1 MTDPTQPNPR
11 GRHAQAGAG
20 AGRPAA
26 ELLAAW
32 AGAATL
38 QLDEPA
44 DATLRPRRRR
54 HAPDTDARVVQAGG
68 IDVADVE
75 ITGLAASGIAD
86 VGLAAAGLDVSAF
99 DLGRRSGTPAAS
111 TGPRG
116 ATPGAGSRMTT
127 VPRTAEMPAAPP
139 AVPTLGG
146 AAHGAGPTVGQRLP
160 APRPPTEHTTADHV
174 RADRF
179 AQAETEPGWLS
190 PPSRP
195 VPGPTGSSSVPTNG
209 SSGALAG
216 LVTGRGG
223 AEVQTASRDTPVDE
237 PATVVHAAP
246 PVDEL
251 DPDEERWP
259 MVSDRHGSDEDGFEP
274 AHPDRHDGASTPAA
288 DESPRT
294 GGLEVIGGE
303 PHSDEYYADE
313 YYDEHEDEG
322 HHDDGGIVGGG
333 GGRRRQG
340 GRGRRRGPVVVA
352 LSLVVLAALVAGIIV
367 GGNALWNR
375 LNPVAEDYTGTGTGE
390 VDVRV
395 ESGDSLSAIGN
406 TLVEADV
413 IASVPP
419 FTDAAE
425 ANPAAT
431 GIQPGVYR
439 LRQQMSGQAALDL
452 LLDPAS
458 RQVTR
463 VTVPEGLRVTQVLQR
478 LADEGGLPLA
488 ELEAAAADPAQLG
501 LPAYA
506 NGLLEGFL
514 FPATY
519 DIEPGQTAVDVLS
532 RMVARTD
539 QVLTDL
545 QIPVDQRLTTLTEAS
560 IVQAEAGTAEDMG
573 KVARVID
580 NRLVD
585 GMRLQ
590 MDSTVNYA
598 SGETGLLTTPEDRAN
613 PSLYNT
619 YANAGL
625 PPGPIGN
632 PGETA
637 LRAVLNPTEGPW
649 RFFVLINPETGE
661 SAFAETAEEHQR
673 NVLVFQQWLRDNPGN

>member
-1 MTDPTQPNPR
+1 MTEPTQPHAR
-11 GRHAQAGAG
+11 GRHAQAGTG

-38 QLDEPA
+38 QLPDD

-54 HAPDTDARVVQAGG
+54 RYVADTDARARSGVGG
-68 IDVADVE
+68 VDVADVE

-99 DLGRRSGTPAAS
+99 DLGRRSTSPAAPGLGRS
-111 TGPRG
+111 QGG
-116 ATPGAGSRMTT
+116 AVPGAAAREVT
-127 VPRTAEMPAAPP
+127 VPQTAEMPAAPP
-139 AVPTLGG
+139 AVPSLGG
-146 AAHGAGPTVGQRLP
+146 TTPGAGPAVGRRVP
-160 APRPPTEHTTADHV
+160 TPRPPTEPTTADHV

-179 AQAETEPGWLS
+179 ADAGTDPGWLS
-190 PPSRP
+190 ASSRP
-195 VPGPTGSSSVPTNG
+195 VRGSAGSSSVPANG
-209 SSGALAG
+209 PSGALAG
-216 LVTGRGG
+216 LVSGPVG
-223 AEVQTASRDTPVDE
+223 AEVRTASRDTPVEE
-237 PATVVHAAP
+237 PATVVHAALP
-246 PVDEL
+246 ADEL
-251 DPDEERWP
+251 DPDEERWR
-259 MVSDRHGSDEDGFEP
+259 MASERHGGDEGDLDP
-274 AHPDRHDGASTPAA
+274 AHLDPHDDGTVAPAADASPETGGLDVIGGGDHDEHHDDFYDDHADGHDGAGAGGA
-288 DESPRT
+288 T
-294 GGLEVIGGE
+294 GAGR
-303 PHSDEYYADE
+303 
-313 YYDEHEDEG
+313 
-322 HHDDGGIVGGG
+322 
-333 GGRRRQG
+333 GGR
-340 GRGRRRGPVVVA
+340 RRRGPVVVG
-352 LSLVVLAALVAGIIV
+352 LSLVVLAALMAGIFL
-367 GGNALWNR
+367 GGKALWER
-375 LNPVAEDYTGTGTGE
+375 VNPVAEDYAGAGTGE

-395 ESGDSLSAIGN
+395 ESGDSLRAIGA
-406 TLVEADV
+406 TLVEAGV

-419 FTDAAE
+419 FTEAAE

-439 LRQQMSGQAALDL
+439 LREQMSGQAALDL
-452 LLDPAS
+452 LLDPVS

-463 VTVPEGLRVTQVLQR
+463 VTLPEGLRVTQVLQR

-488 ELEAAAADPAQLG
+488 DLEAAAADPAQLG

-506 NGLLEGFL
+506 NGTLEGFL

-545 QIPVDQRLTTLTEAS
+545 QIPVEQRLATLTEAS

-573 KVARVID
+573 KVARVIE
-580 NRLVD
+580 NRLMD

-613 PSLYNT
+613 PSPYNT

-649 RFFVLINPETGE
+649 RFFVLTNPETGE

>member
-1 MTDPTQPNPR
+1 MTEPTQPHAR
-11 GRHAQAGAG
+11 GRHSQSDTG

-26 ELLAAW
+26 DLLAAW

-38 QLDEPA
+38 QLPDD

-54 HAPDTDARVVQAGG
+54 RYVADTDARARSAGG
-68 IDVADVE
+68 SVDVADVE

-99 DLGRRSGTPAAS
+99 DLGRRTTGPAAP
-111 TGPRG
+111 GLGQRPDG
-116 ATPGAGSRMTT
+116 AVQGTAARQVA
-127 VPRTAEMPAAPP
+127 VPQTAEMPAAPP
-139 AVPTLGG
+139 AVPSLG
-146 AAHGAGPTVGQRLP
+146 ATAHGPGPAAGRRVPT
-160 APRPPTEHTTADHV
+160 PRPPAEPTTADHV

-179 AQAETEPGWLS
+179 ADAGTDPGWLS
-190 PPSRP
+190 ASSRP
-195 VPGPTGSSSVPTNG
+195 VPGSAGPSPVPAHG
-209 SSGALAG
+209 PSGALAG
-216 LVTGRGG
+216 LVTGQGG
-223 AEVQTASRDTPVDE
+223 AEVRNASRDTPVEE
-237 PATVVHAAP
+237 PATVVHAALP
-246 PVDEL
+246 ADEL
-251 DPDEERWP
+251 DPDEEHWR
-259 MVSDRHGSDEDGFEP
+259 MASERHGSDEGDLDP
-274 AHPDRHDGASTPAA
+274 AHLDPHDDGTVVPAA
-288 DESPRT
+288 DAAPET
-294 GGLEVIGGE
+294 GGLDVIGGGDHDE
-303 PHSDEYYADE
+303 HHDEYDDVHADE
-313 YYDEHEDEG
+313 H
-322 HHDDGGIVGGG
+322 GGATGSGR
-333 GGRRRQG
+333 GGR
-340 GRGRRRGPVVVA
+340 RRRGPVVVG
-352 LSLVVLAALVAGIIV
+352 LSLVVLAALVAGIFL
-367 GGNALWNR
+367 GGKALWEQV
-375 LNPVAEDYTGTGTGE
+375 NPVAEDYAGAGTGE

-395 ESGDSLSAIGN
+395 ESGDSLRAIGD
-406 TLVEADV
+406 TLVEAGV

-439 LRQQMSGQAALDL
+439 LREQMSGQAALDL

-463 VTVPEGLRVTQVLQR
+463 VTVPEGLQVTQVLQR

-488 ELEAAAADPAQLG
+488 DLEAAAADPAQLG

-506 NGLLEGFL
+506 NGSLEGFL

-545 QIPVDQRLTTLTEAS
+545 QIPVEQRLAALTEAS
-560 IVQAEAGTAEDMG
+560 IVQAEAGTVEDMG
-573 KVARVID
+573 KVARVIE
-580 NRLVD
+580 NRLMD

-613 PSLYNT
+613 PSPYNT

-632 PGETA
+632 PGEAA
-637 LRAVLNPTEGPW
+637 LRAVQSPTEGPW
-649 RFFVLINPETGE
+649 RFFVLTNPETGE
-661 SAFAETAEEHQR
+661 SAFAETVEEHQR